1 LILALKIVLLVIML
15 MILLRFKVEL
25 ALSIFL
31 VTVLAVFL
39 FQIDARTAWR
49 SARDALTDR
58 LTLELLAAVLLVQ
71 YIGAV
76 QKIRRMFDRLVRS
89 LNSFVR
95 DSRIVSM
102 VAPAIIGFFP
112 MPGGALFSAPL
123 VEASTRRMNLKPEF
137 NAFLNF
143 WFRHDWELVWPMFPS
158 LLLFQ
163 AMSKIPLKRIILYQ
177 LPFSFLHILTGL
189 AVAFLYFR
197 RHRILRDVPEAAA
210 NWHEP
215 LRDFFAGVW
224 PLLTVIALYFVLAM
238 PLTLTLASVSVLL
251 TLAKRARPGE
261 IRDILL
267 SRTMIR
273 SLLLVAAVM
282 VFQKI
287 VQVSGAFA
295 AFSTMKVS
303 LGVMVLFIFFIS
315 FAIGILTGYNSAY
328 IAIAF
333 PIFYPLIQPLPNYLY
348 LALYA
353 YVIGFAGILV
363 SPVHLCLALT
373 NEFFEAPLAS
383 VYRYLAFPIAVMI
396 GVATILVLVL

>member
-1 LILALKIVLLVIML
+1 MILAGKIVLLVAAL
-15 MILLRFKVEL
+15 MILLRFKAEL
-25 ALSIFL
+25 SLSIFL
-31 VTVLAVFL
+31 VTVLAVLL
-39 FQIDARTAWR
+39 FRMSARTAWV
-49 SARDALTDR
+49 SAWTALADR

-76 QKIRRMFDRLVRS
+76 QKSRRMFDRLVRS

-123 VEASTRRMNLKPEF
+123 VEASTRKMNLKPEF

-143 WFRHDWELVWPMFPS
+143 WFRHDWELIWPMFPS

-163 AMSKIPLKRIILYQ
+163 AMSKIPMKKIILYL

-189 AVAFLYFR
+189 VVAFLYFR
-197 RHRILRDVPEAAA
+197 RHRVLRGVPEAAA

-215 LRDFFAGVW
+215 FRDFFAGVW
-224 PLLTVIALYFVLAM
+224 PLLTVIVLYFVLSL
-238 PLTLTLASVSVLL
+238 PLTVTLATVSLLLSV
-251 TLAKRARPGE
+251 TKRVRPGE

-295 AFSTMKVS
+295 PFATMKIS
-303 LGVMVLFIFFIS
+303 LELMVLFIFFIS
-315 FAIGILTGYNSAY
+315 LAIGILTGYNSAY

-333 PIFYPLIQPLPNYLY
+333 PVFYPLIQPMPNYLY

-363 SPVHLCLALT
+363 SPVHLCLVLT
-373 NEFFEAPLAS
+373 NEFFEAPLAT
-383 VYRYLAFPIAVMI
+383 VYRYLAFPIAAMI
-396 GVATILVLVL
+396 TAATILVLVL